1 MAVRVFAK
9 PDSLI
14 HSKNETRQL
23 KAVYCEGSVCE
34 TIDAETL
41 SNEELLALDV
51 DNLIPAALSGVISEQ
66 NAVNVRAGVVLELAN
81 GPTEDAA
88 DAVLDDKGV
97 LVVPDILAN
106 AGGVTVS
113 YLEWVQNRSGD
124 YWSEDEV
131 NGRSDKRMREQ
142 FGEVKTLADRHGIS
156 MRRSAYVLA
165 LQRIGEAVEALG
177 TSRYFNGGG

>member
-1 MAVRVFAK
+1 MAIRVFGK

-14 HSKNETRQL
+14 HSENETRQL

-34 TIDAETL
+34 TIHAETL

-51 DNLIPAALSGVISEQ
+51 DILVPAALSGVISEQ
-66 NAVNVRAGVVLELAN
+66 NAENVRAGVVLELAN

-88 DAVLDDKGV
+88 DAVLDDEGV

-106 AGGVTVS
+106 AGGVTLS

-131 NGRSDKRMREQ
+131 NGRLDNVKVVPVSEGHRKRLHVEILLPG
-142 FGEVKTLADRHGIS
+142 FEHSGDSEC
-156 MRRSAYVLA
+156 VLA
-165 LQRIGEAVEALG
+165 
-177 TSRYFNGGG
+177 